1 MNFLN
6 KTTQKSSTSTKL
18 EKFKRLFDILSLL
31 HSSFRRL
38 KSTVTM

>member
-31 HSSFRRL
+31 QNFLFRILKNSF
-38 KSTVTM
+38 